1 MLKPIVKYQG
11 GKSKEIPVIKQY
23 AKNAQRVIEPF
34 AGGAA
39 AAFYLGK
46 PSVLCDINH
55 NVINLY
61 QVVANENHFPQ
72 LLEDVNALKS
82 GDHDELEAE
91 YYVARDYINEHKN
104 STNYDPQ
111 KAYCYIVL
119 RQLCFSGME
128 RYNSD
133 GDFNVPFG
141 HYKNFSCN
149 LEPKHHEFLKTCEL
163 IHGSFENVEIQKG
176 DFVFIDPPYLDRL
189 GYTEG
194 DGSLSLHQNLLEWTK
209 ELQTDWLLIHSDHE
223 FYFDNYEHILTNE
236 FGYSQRFGK
245 DKDHSNAK
253 TYHLYISN
261 EPKEIR
267 FSSGTKEGLHMELTD
282 LITDIG
288 VEADSSIISK
298 LTGKA
303 AQYFIDVLS
312 KNIS

>member
-23 AKNAQRVIEPF
+23 AKNSTRIIEPF

-39 AAFYLGK
+39 TAFYLGK
-46 PSVLCDINH
+46 PSVLCDIYH

-61 QVVANENHFPQ
+61 QVVANPDHFTQ
-72 LLEDVNALKS
+72 LLQDVEALKS
-82 GDHDELEAE
+82 ADHDALEEE

-104 STNYDPQ
+104 STDYDPQ

-128 RYNSD
+128 RYNAD

-141 HYKNFSCN
+141 HYKSFSCN
-149 LEPKHHEFLKTCEL
+149 LVPKHHEFLQTCEL
-163 IHGSFENVEIQKG
+163 IHGSFEEVQILDG

-189 GYTEG
+189 GYTKG
-194 DGSLSLHQNLLEWTK
+194 DGSLELHENLLRWTQNLT
-209 ELQTDWLLIHSDHE
+209 TNWLLIHSDHE
-223 FYFDNYEHILTNE
+223 FYFENYSHILTNE

-261 EPKEIR
+261 EPKEIK
-267 FSSGTKEGLHMELTD
+267 FSSGTKEGLQMELTD
-282 LITDIG
+282 LITDAG
-288 VEADSSIISK
+288 LEADSSIISK

-303 AQYFIDVLS
+303 AQYFINVLS
-312 KNIS
+312 

>member
-11 GKSKEIPVIKQY
+11 GKSKEIPVIRQY
-23 AKNAQRVIEPF
+23 AKNAKRIIEPF

-39 AAFYLGK
+39 AAFYFEK

-61 QVVANENHFPQ
+61 QTVANSKDFPQ
-72 LLEDVNALKS
+72 LLDDVEALK
-82 GDHDELEAE
+82 GADHDELEAE

-104 STNYDPQ
+104 SIDYDSQ

-128 RYNSD
+128 RYNSE

-141 HYKNFSCN
+141 HYKSFSCN
-149 LEPKHHEFLKTCEL
+149 LIPEHHEFLRTCEL
-163 IHGSFENVEIQKG
+163 IHGSFEQVDIKKG
-176 DFVFIDPPYLDRL
+176 DFVFIDPPYLERL

-194 DGSLSLHQNLLEWTK
+194 DGSISLHQRILEWTK
-209 ELQTDWLLIHSDHE
+209 NITENWLLIHSDHQ
-223 FYFDNYEHILTNE
+223 FYFENYKHIVTNE
-236 FGYSQRFGK
+236 FAYSQRFGK

-261 EPKEIR
+261 RPVEVK
-267 FSSGTKEGLHMELTD
+267 FFSGTKEGLQMELV
-282 LITDIG
+282 DIIA
-288 VEADSSIISK
+288 EAGLEVDKSIITK

-303 AQYFIDVLS
+303 AQYFMEVLS
-312 KNIS
+312 KNNS

>member
-23 AKNAQRVIEPF
+23 AKNAKRVIEPF

-61 QVVANENHFPQ
+61 QVVANKKDFPQ

-82 GDHDELEAE
+82 AEHDELEAE

-104 STNYDPQ
+104 STDYDPQ

-128 RYNSD
+128 RYNSE

-149 LEPKHHEFLKTCEL
+149 LETKHHEFLKTCDL
-163 IHGSFENVEIQKG
+163 IYGSFENVKVEKG

-209 ELQTDWLLIHSDHE
+209 KLQTDWLLIHSDHE

-261 EPKEIR
+261 QPKEIK

-282 LITDIG
+282 LITDAG
-288 VEADSSIISK
+288 LEADSSIISK

-303 AQYFIDVLS
+303 AQYFINILS